1 MIVIWEYV
9 VTGRTL
15 AYGKVYVIVRVHWWV
30 QSLKGSLKAIRDAI
44 INNQSQSV
52 PI

>member
-15 AYGKVYVIVRVHWWV
+15 AYGKVYVIVRVNWW
-30 QSLKGSLKAIRDAI
+30 D
-44 INNQSQSV
+44 NH
-52 PI
+52 